1 MPVIRFVQ
9 VSRFRGIRHAVWAPC
24 PGINAIIGAGDTGK
38 STLLDAIE
46 MTLAPRRNMSF
57 SDADFWSLDVSEP
70 IDIRVTIGDLPDTL
84 LDFDR
89 YGSFQRGWH
98 SITGLSDEPTT
109 GSEVVITIRLHVDQD
124 LDPRWCLY
132 SDRADA
138 DGQARELPSA
148 ERQRLAPVR
157 LGVLAHH
164 HLAWGNRSVLNK
176 ITEAPLGAGSA
187 LADAARQARSAFGDA
202 AQAQVQDAITIVRD
216 VANRTGIAAAANATA
231 LLDAHGISFTG
242 GAIALH
248 DGDGVPLRNLGTGS
262 SRLLIAGV
270 QAAASNTSPFLL
282 IDEVEHGLEPYR
294 IIRLLHTLGSKQP
307 ASTRQVFLTT
317 HSAVVIRE
325 LAARQIWRAGDDGT
339 GQVILRQAGATSDEQ
354 ATLRACA
361 EAFLAPKVIVCEGPT
376 EIGLLRGLDLHWDTQ
391 GYGTFGSYGAAMA
404 DGGGGSM
411 ITRSLC
417 FAALGYR
424 TCLLRDSDIVFTPQQ
439 LGALAQAGVTE
450 FFWDAGLSTEQQL
463 CMSLPDQQIEQFV
476 QLAVEEQGKDKVE
489 ADLRN
494 RAAHLTVDH
503 YSAGLGISVAEREFL
518 GLAAK
523 KGGWFKNITLG
534 ERVGREILAPN
545 LAACSPS
552 VTNVIN
558 ALGNWTAATH

>member
-1 MPVIRFVQ
+1 M
-9 VSRFRGIRHAVWAPC
+9 
-24 PGINAIIGAGDTGK
+24 
-38 STLLDAIE
+38 
-46 MTLAPRRNMSF
+46 
-57 SDADFWSLDVSEP
+57 
-70 IDIRVTIGDLPDTL
+70 
-84 LDFDR
+84 
-89 YGSFQRGWH
+89 
-98 SITGLSDEPTT
+98 
-109 GSEVVITIRLHVDQD
+109 
-124 LDPRWCLY
+124 
-132 SDRADA
+132 
-138 DGQARELPSA
+138 

-176 ITEAPLGAGSA
+176 ITEAPAGTGGA
-187 LADAARQARSAFGDA
+187 LADAARQARSAFGTA

-216 VANRTGIAAAANATA
+216 VATRTGIAAAANATA

-262 SRLLIAGV
+262 SRLLIAGL
-270 QAAASNTSPFLL
+270 QAAASTTSPFLL
-282 IDEVEHGLEPYR
+282 VDEVEHGLEPYR

-307 ASTRQVFLTT
+307 ASDRQVFLTT

-376 EIGLLRGLDLHWDTQ
+376 EIGLLRGLDLHWDEQ
-391 GYGTFGSYGAAMA
+391 GYATLGSNGAAMA

-411 ITRSLC
+411 IGRALC

-424 TCLLRDSDIVFTPQQ
+424 TCLLRDSDVVFMPQQ
-439 LGALAQAGVTE
+439 LAALAQAGVTE
-450 FFWDAGLSTEQQL
+450 FFWDPGLSTEQQL
-463 CMSLPDQQIEQFV
+463 CLSLPDQQIEQFV

-494 RAAHLTVDH
+494 RAAHLTIDH
-503 YSAGLGISVAEREFL
+503 YNSPLGISVVEREFL

-523 KGGWFKNITLG
+523 RGGWFKNITLG
-534 ERVGREILAPN
+534 ERVGREILAPS
-545 LAACSPS
+545 LASCSPS
-552 VTNVIN
+552 VTNVIS
-558 ALGNWTAATH
+558 ALGNWTAAAH